1 MITIDVFTKIKPQ
14 ELREKLPGS
23 DGLPVKFCHPKVGKV
38 SRNFQTSIFR
48 GNVEYLGGGFK
59 HFYVHPYLGK
69 IPNLTTIF
77 RWNLKP
83 PTSEYSLMILGSS
96 WSMENPCFQWVYE
109 HRFEVPQN
117 GGIFVE
123 FMDGSPGFLAKVV
136 KDRKA
141 VQLNMATWPSFIT
154 HPDPWGWHIYLHLP
168 SKSTKC
174 R

>member
-1 MITIDVFTKIKPQ
+1 
-14 ELREKLPGS
+14 
-23 DGLPVKFCHPKVGKV
+23 
-38 SRNFQTSIFR
+38 
-48 GNVEYLGGGFK
+48 
-59 HFYVHPYLGK
+59 
-69 IPNLTTIF
+69 
-77 RWNLKP
+77 
-83 PTSEYSLMILGSS
+83 
-96 WSMENPCFQWVYE
+96 MENPCFQWVYE